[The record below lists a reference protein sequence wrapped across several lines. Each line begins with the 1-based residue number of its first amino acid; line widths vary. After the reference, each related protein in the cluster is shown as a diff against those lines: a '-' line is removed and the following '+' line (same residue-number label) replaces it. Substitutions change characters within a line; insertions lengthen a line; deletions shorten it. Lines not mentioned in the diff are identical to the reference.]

1 MKILCVSDEVD
12 PLVYSPRIKE
22 HFGDVEFVIAA
33 GDLPMDYLEFIVSML
48 NKPLLFVQGNHDL
61 PFVPNEIPGMRVF
74 LGASE
79 TSASGAVD
87 IGFRLVREAG
97 LSILGLPG
105 SIRYN
110 GTQNQFTDA
119 QMFFRL
125 FLLMPRLFFSRLF
138 HGKAVDLVVTHAPP
152 RAINDRD
159 DPCHRG
165 FKAYVW
171 LIKRFK
177 PRWFVHGH
185 VHLYDR
191 SERRISEAGDTS
203 VINAFG
209 HWIIDTEDGK
219 Q

>member
-22 HFGDVEFVIAA
+22 RFGDVEFVLAA

-48 NKPLLFVQGNHDL
+48 NKPLFFVQGNHDL
-61 PFVPNEIPGMRVF
+61 PFAPNEIPGMRVF

-79 TSASGAVD
+79 ASASGAVD

-110 GTQNQFTDA
+110 GTQNQFTDT

-125 FLLMPRLFFSRLF
+125 FLLMPRLFFNRLF

-165 FKAYVW
+165 FRAYVW

-177 PRWFVHGH
+177 PRWFVHGPGA
-185 VHLYDR
+185 
-191 SERRISEAGDTS
+191 S
-203 VINAFG
+203 N
-209 HWIIDTEDGK
+209 
-219 Q
+219 